1 MSEIP
6 KEVVRRYA
14 FKHEIS
20 VPEAEYVFHDLERF
34 LDIAI
39 SSSASP
45 SLTVDEAWHEF
56 ILHTRLYADYCQ
68 SRYGTFVHHI
78 PLSPIL
84 LDGDPKETGQGTKKC
99 CGTGLHPSIDESE
112 AMLTMPIGHRCSSD
126 CRGSCRGSHL
136 GEEASS

>member
-6 KEVVRRYA
+6 NEVIRRYA
-14 FKHEIS
+14 FKRDIGI
-20 VPEAEYVFHDLERF
+20 PDAERLFDELEGF

-39 SSSASP
+39 SSSVSP
-45 SLTVDEAWHEF
+45 SFGVDEAWHEF

-84 LDGDPKETGQGTKKC
+84 LDGDPKDQGTKKC
-99 CGTGLHPSIDESE
+99 CGTGLHPSLDDGE
-112 AMLTMPIGHRCSSD
+112 ALHAMPFGHRCSSD
-126 CRGSCRGSHL
+126 CRGSCKGGKEVSN
-136 GEEASS
+136 